1 MDDSMESHEMSPA
14 PNSPASPLLDE
25 DRSQRSVAFSPEAP
39 IVREVTPRKT
49 QSQPTLSD
57 DLKKWWENP
66 PSEVWVVL
74 GIAVILL
81 LIAIIV
87 IIVKSA
93 NYNTL
98 LQDSKNG
105 QLSVTKECSARTHY
119 VDFLAASML
128 EGIYALIRFEDLLDE
143 GKDFFDGNRLTVE
156 CRIIVDKVTGIRSV
170 LDFLTHVDG
179 MNNIALNIGNCKLY
193 ASKDILA
200 AHSPEFAS
208 MLFDKS
214 EDTKLEELEL
224 HDVEYRDFV
233 LLLNGFIAG
242 DSLTIECRVNEV
254 KVVGIRKKVEFN
266 YFVPLE
272 GKNNVAPKIGNI
284 KFNVSRDILGAHSHV
299 LEKMFFGKYQE
310 ETENEIDL
318 MDVDAEALKNLL
330 DMMYPTTF
338 ELTNSTVVPIL
349 HLADRFSAEATHEYN
364 FFTVYTA
371 NPEMSTVSKLVPD
384 FTIRCE
390 FDKISELTETER
402 PSETVIS
409 HDLPWKCII
418 MKETSARTGNQ
429 AHLNIFLECNWES
442 EAKDWRVD
450 YEADFAVLCKG
461 EEKRCKTINYH
472 SFSCIQSNK
481 GFFKY
486 KLFSELINPA
496 NGLIDGDTLTVECRV
511 KVNKVSGIR
520 KKIEFDFSKPMPGL
534 NNTVLKIGDRT
545 INVSKDL
552 LALHSPV
559 FAFLFFGKFEEENK
573 KVIELQELVFEEF
586 MDLLNMI
593 YPSSFELT
601 ASNLHH
607 IVNLAD
613 RFQVEVYVLDRII
626 NYLHTTKKFT
636 TAEKLKI
643 ADHYR
648 LQRLS
653 NLIILSFKD
662 VAEVKT
668 IKNTPEY
675 KFFSDALKGAIC
687 DRILEF

>member
-1 MDDSMESHEMSPA
+1 MSPA

-105 QLSVTKECSARTHY
+105 YR
-119 VDFLAASML
+119 LA
-128 EGIYALIRFEDLLDE
+128 
-143 GKDFFDGNRLTVE
+143 DFFDGNRLTVE

-233 LLLNGFIAG
+233 LLLNVIYPTSFEITEVMNATNGFIAG

-349 HLADRFSAEATHEYN
+349 HLADRFSAEPIIDRIIIYLMSTKKFSTPEKLKLAGEFRLHRLMATHEYN
-364 FFTVYTA
+364 FFTVYVRA
-371 NPEMSTVSKLVPD
+371 
-384 FTIRCE
+384 
-390 FDKISELTETER
+390 
-402 PSETVIS
+402 
-409 HDLPWKCII
+409 
-418 MKETSARTGNQ
+418 
-429 AHLNIFLECNWES
+429 
-442 EAKDWRVD
+442 
-450 YEADFAVLCKG
+450 
-461 EEKRCKTINYH
+461 
-472 SFSCIQSNK
+472 
-481 GFFKY
+481 
-486 KLFSELINPA
+486 
-496 NGLIDGDTLTVECRV
+496 
-511 KVNKVSGIR
+511 
-520 KKIEFDFSKPMPGL
+520 
-534 NNTVLKIGDRT
+534 
-545 INVSKDL
+545 
-552 LALHSPV
+552 AL
-559 FAFLFFGKFEEENK
+559 
-573 KVIELQELVFEEF
+573 
-586 MDLLNMI
+586 
-593 YPSSFELT
+593 
-601 ASNLHH
+601 
-607 IVNLAD
+607 
-613 RFQVEVYVLDRII
+613 LDRM
-626 NYLHTTKKFT
+626 
-636 TAEKLKI
+636 
-643 ADHYR
+643 
-648 LQRLS
+648 
-653 NLIILSFKD
+653 
-662 VAEVKT
+662 
-668 IKNTPEY
+668 
-675 KFFSDALKGAIC
+675 
-687 DRILEF
+687 LEF